1 MVKMMIAKDDRPY
14 LSCFLEVGEDNG
26 GRCLASRTG
35 HGTRDGGLQKGFYN
49 TGHDCNHTRNTSIG
63 FVKDNPSDRWIS
75 RMLFPRILPLFRIL
89 GQINKVQGEG
99 SDNLTC
105 ASGGK
110 ANLGILTADNFYNFH
125 DHLITVFVNVE
136 Y

>member
-49 TGHDCNHTRNTSIG
+49 VS
-63 FVKDNPSDRWIS
+63 S
-75 RMLFPRILPLFRIL
+75 
-89 GQINKVQGEG
+89 QGTIAIIPG
-99 SDNLTC
+99 T
-105 ASGGK
+105 
-110 ANLGILTADNFYNFH
+110 
-125 DHLITVFVNVE
+125 HL
-136 Y
+136 

>member
-63 FVKDNPSDRWIS
+63 FVKDNPSDRWIF
-75 RMLFPRILPLFRIL
+75 MVF
-89 GQINKVQGEG
+89 QG
-99 SDNLTC
+99 D
-105 ASGGK
+105 
-110 ANLGILTADNFYNFH
+110 FMVFH
-125 DHLITVFVNVE
+125 DCVTRAPLLLLKS
-136 Y
+136 